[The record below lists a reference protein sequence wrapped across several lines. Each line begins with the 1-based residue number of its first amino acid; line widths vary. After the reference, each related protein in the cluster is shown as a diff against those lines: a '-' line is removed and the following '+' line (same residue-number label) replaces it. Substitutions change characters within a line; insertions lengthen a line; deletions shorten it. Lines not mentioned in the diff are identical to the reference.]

1 MKIRVHTSSN
11 LQICE
16 KETKIGDIVTMKE
29 NDNILTEIKERQ
41 EKTMKFESAEQKRNY
56 MLEEPVEKLVC
67 RLAVPTILSMLVTSF
82 YHMADTFFVGK
93 LDTQSTAAVGI
104 VFSLMAIIQAIGF
117 LFGHGSGNFISR
129 KLGAG
134 EMEEAEKMSAVGFFT
149 SFLSGVVIM
158 AGCMFFIEPLSY
170 LLGSTETIQPYTVA
184 YLRIILIGAPAMT
197 ASLVLNNQMRFQGS
211 AFYAMIGIVSGA
223 VINIILD
230 PILIFW
236 CGMGVAGA
244 ALATTISQYLSF
256 FFLLI
261 MIKKGGNIQ
270 IRFQNFKPSLHFFAE
285 VIRGGIPSLFR
296 QGLASIATICLN
308 HAAGVY
314 GDGAIAGMS
323 IVSRIMMFANSAL
336 IGFGQGF
343 QPVCGFNYG
352 AKRYERVLKAFR
364 FCVKV
369 AFFCLLGMAVL
380 VFIFAPQL
388 VTVFRK
394 DDPDVIMVGTAALR
408 YSVIAFPLSAW
419 IIMCNMMLQSIGK
432 GLKASIV
439 ASARQGIFF
448 LPLIWI
454 LPYFFGLTGVEACQA
469 VSDFF
474 ALTISIPLGVSVIR
488 EMKRG
493 PDYLLMKLE

>member
-1 MKIRVHTSSN
+1 MDADHDV
-11 LQICE
+11 LE
-16 KETKIGDIVTMKE
+16 K
-29 NDNILTEIKERQ
+29 IKERQ
-41 EKTMKFESAEQKRNY
+41 EKNMKFESAEQKRNY

-67 RLAVPTILSMLVTSF
+67 RLAMPTILSMLVTSF
-82 YHMADTFFVGK
+82 YNMADTFFVGRIN
-93 LDTQSTAAVGI
+93 TQSTAAVGV
-104 VFSLMAIIQAIGF
+104 VFSLMAIIQAVGF
-117 LFGHGSGNFISR
+117 LFGHGSGNYISR

-134 EMEEAEKMSAVGFFT
+134 DIEEAQKMSAVGFFT
-149 SFLSGVVIM
+149 SFMAGIVIM
-158 AGCMFFIEPLSY
+158 VGCMFFIEPLSY

-223 VINIILD
+223 VINIALD
-230 PILIFW
+230 PILIFG
-236 CGMGVAGA
+236 CDMGIAGA
-244 ALATTISQYLSF
+244 AFATTVSQYLSF
-256 FFLLI
+256 IFLLV
-261 MIKKGGNIQ
+261 MIRRGGNIQ
-270 IRFQNFKPSLHFFAE
+270 IRFRNFKPSLHFYIE

-296 QGLASIATICLN
+296 QGLASVATICLN

-314 GDGAIAGMS
+314 GDAAIAGMS
-323 IVSRIMMFANSAL
+323 IVSRIMMFVNSAL

-352 AKRYERVLKAFR
+352 AKKYKRVLDAFF

-369 AFFCLLGMAVL
+369 AFFSLTGIAV
-380 VFIFAPQL
+380 VVYIFAPGL

-394 DDPDVIMVGTAALR
+394 GDADVIEVGTAALR
-408 YSVIAFPLSAW
+408 YSVMALPLSSW

-448 LPLIWI
+448 LPLIAI
-454 LPYFFGLTGVEACQA
+454 LPYFFGLIGVEACQA

-474 ALTISIPLGVSVIR
+474 ALTVSIPLGVSVIR
-488 EMKRG
+488 EMRREEKS
-493 PDYLLMKLE
+493 

>member
-1 MKIRVHTSSN
+1 
-11 LQICE
+11 
-16 KETKIGDIVTMKE
+16 
-29 NDNILTEIKERQ
+29 
-41 EKTMKFESAEQKRNY
+41 MKFESAEAKRNY

-67 RLAVPTILSMLVTSF
+67 RLAVPTILSMLITSF
-82 YHMADTFFVGK
+82 YNMADTFFVGRIN
-93 LDTQSTAAVGI
+93 TQSTAAVGV
-104 VFSLMAIIQAIGF
+104 VFSLMSIIQAVGF
-117 LFGHGSGNFISR
+117 LFGHGSGNYISR

-134 EMEEAEKMSAVGFFT
+134 EIEEAEKMSAVGFFT
-149 SFLSGVVIM
+149 SFLAGIMIM
-158 AGCMFFIEPLSY
+158 AGCMFFIMPLSY

-223 VINIILD
+223 VINIVLD
-230 PILIFW
+230 PILIFV
-236 CGMGVAGA
+236 CNMGIAGA
-244 ALATTISQYLSF
+244 ALATTLSQYLSF
-256 FFLLI
+256 LFLLV
-261 MIKKGGNIQ
+261 MIRKGGNIQ
-270 IRFQNFKPSLHFFAE
+270 IRFRNFKPSVHFYME

-296 QGLASIATICLN
+296 QGLASVATICLN

-314 GDGAIAGMS
+314 GDAAIAGMS
-323 IVSRIMMFANSAL
+323 IVSRIMMFVNSAL

-352 AKRYERVLKAFR
+352 AKRYERVLDACF

-369 AFFCLLGMAVL
+369 AFFCLLGVT
-380 VFIFAPQL
+380 VVVYIFAPGL

-394 DDPDVIMVGTAALR
+394 GDPDVIAVGTAALR
-408 YSVIAFPLSAW
+408 YSVIALPLSAW

-448 LPLIWI
+448 LPLIAI

-474 ALTISIPLGVSVIR
+474 ALSVSIPLGLSVIR
-488 EMKRG
+488 EMRAEING
-493 PDYLLMKLE
+493 AG